1 MIYFY
6 LLLTCEGMF
15 LLVVVS
21 REAPHEALICP
32 APAVGVQ
39 AELPAGVEA
48 PGVPVCQVALPL
60 AVRSPA
66 SHNYSVLVTRT
77 YSVLSANLFVWAP
90 YQGQPVA

>member
-1 MIYFY
+1 
-6 LLLTCEGMF
+6 MF

-48 PGVPVCQVALPL
+48 PGVPVCQVARG
-60 AVRSPA
+60 RSRAEPDT
-66 SHNYSVLVTRT
+66 HT
-77 YSVLSANLFVWAP
+77 
-90 YQGQPVA
+90 PVASVPSHRSASTHSRLPAPGSNIMLTAKLCHNLWEVNC